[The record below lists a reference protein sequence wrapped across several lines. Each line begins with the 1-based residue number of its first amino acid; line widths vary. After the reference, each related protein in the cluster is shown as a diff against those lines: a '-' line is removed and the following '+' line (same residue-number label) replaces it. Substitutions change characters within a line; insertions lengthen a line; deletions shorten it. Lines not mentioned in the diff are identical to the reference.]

1 MEEMIAKHAKALER
15 RINKMI
21 RNLDAYDDG
30 RVSFEEIQNEQT
42 NRKQA
47 DMLNKLKDDADG
59 FISAEQF

>member
-1 MEEMIAKHAKALER
+1 
-15 RINKMI
+15 MI

-59 FISAEQF
+59 FISAEEF

>member
-1 MEEMIAKHAKALER
+1 MIAKHAKALER

-59 FISAEQF
+59 FISAEEF

>member
-42 NRKQA
+42 NRKLA

-59 FISAEQF
+59 FISAGEF

>member
-1 MEEMIAKHAKALER
+1 MIAKHAKALER

-42 NRKQA
+42 NRKLA

-59 FISAEQF
+59 FISAEEF